1 MKHRYLLTG
10 LLLITASTGLPAQ
23 TLSLDPDQQRLLG
36 IETATVEASSA
47 VDVGTITMR
56 AEFSPDAQWTLK
68 TPLAGVLQRV
78 LVQQGE
84 AVTTGQALVQIRSA
98 AFVELQRDYLRAL
111 GGQQQAAEILARD
124 QRLHEAGSI
133 SARRLQAA
141 RFDEQA
147 AGAAL
152 AALQGQLLLA
162 GLDAG
167 QLRQLRESRALSP
180 ELVLRAPADTLVLER
195 SAQAGALLDGSEV
208 LLRLGVPDKLV
219 LTAHVP
225 LILGRQ
231 LHEGTRLRAADGS
244 GEAVVVFLSAVVD
257 PASQTLLVRAVPD
270 SPHSLHPG
278 ELSQWRVM
286 AGQAVLR
293 VPGRAVVRLGDQDL
307 VYVRVAGGFE
317 PRPVQTV
324 STTTGYWV
332 ITDGLSAGEQV
343 AVKGTAALKGMSLGL
358 GAGEG

>member
-84 AVTTGQALVQIRSA
+84 AVTTGQALLQISSA

-111 GGQQQAAEILARD
+111 GGRQLAADTLARD

-133 SARRLQAA
+133 SARRWQDA
-141 RFDEQA
+141 RFEEQA
-147 AGAAL
+147 TAAAL

-162 GLDAG
+162 GLDPATDQ
-167 QLRQLRESRALSP
+167 QLSSPRQPVPGVVAARPGRY
-180 ELVLRAPADTLVLER
+180 
-195 SAQAGALLDGSEV
+195 AGAG
-208 LLRLGVPDKLV
+208 
-219 LTAHVP
+219 A
-225 LILGRQ
+225 
-231 LHEGTRLRAADGS
+231 S
-244 GEAVVVFLSAVVD
+244 G
-257 PASQTLLVRAVPD
+257 Q
-270 SPHSLHPG
+270 
-278 ELSQWRVM
+278 
-286 AGQAVLR
+286 
-293 VPGRAVVRLGDQDL
+293 
-307 VYVRVAGGFE
+307 
-317 PRPVQTV
+317 PRC
-324 STTTGYWV
+324 
-332 ITDGLSAGEQV
+332 
-343 AVKGTAALKGMSLGL
+343 
-358 GAGEG
+358 GA